1 MDNKRELTGEW
12 YLKQQLFNYTIMVEV
27 EIEKWDDPSYGNGG
41 AGYVPKITRYERATH
56 ADLIALPI
64 EIDFI

>member
-1 MDNKRELTGEW
+1 MKNKRELTGEW

-27 EIEKWDDPSYGNGG
+27 EIEKWNDPSYGNGG
-41 AGYVPKITRYERATH
+41 GSYAPKITRYERATH
-56 ADLIALPI
+56 VDLIALPI